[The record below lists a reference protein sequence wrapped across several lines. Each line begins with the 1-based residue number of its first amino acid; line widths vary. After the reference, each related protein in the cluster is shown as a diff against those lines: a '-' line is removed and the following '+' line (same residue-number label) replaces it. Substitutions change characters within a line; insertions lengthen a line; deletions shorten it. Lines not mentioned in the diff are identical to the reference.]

1 MFVAYVRCP
10 DTAPVAMKMLYAA
23 SKDAV
28 KKKLVGINQEIQ
40 ATDHSELNKHEVTE
54 KVKSRKYK

>member
-1 MFVAYVRCP
+1 MWLVRCP
-10 DTAPVAMKMLYAA
+10 DTAPVKTKMLYAA

-28 KKKLVGINQEIQ
+28 KKKLVGINHEIQ
-40 ATDHSELNKHEVTE
+40 ATELSELNKGEVTE